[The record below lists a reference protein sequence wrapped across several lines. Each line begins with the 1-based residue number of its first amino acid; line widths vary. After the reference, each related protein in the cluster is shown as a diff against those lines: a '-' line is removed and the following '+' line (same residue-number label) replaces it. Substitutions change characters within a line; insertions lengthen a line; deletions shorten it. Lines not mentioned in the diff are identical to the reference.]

1 MSRKVFRRSKIEFDR
16 GFITGSFPIRK
27 IESARSQSDTL
38 DGFAPSGAFTPTGNP
53 TVTPTPGAK
62 FNGDYTALEGLGFSW
77 SQFWLN
83 KSPPHGELAA
93 GLLKNQIKASF
104 EK

>member
-1 MSRKVFRRSKIEFDR
+1 MATILLGISNVAL
-16 GFITGSFPIRK
+16 RK

-38 DGFAPSGAFTPTGNP
+38 DGFAPTGAFTPTGSP
-53 TVTPTPGAK
+53 TVTLTPGAK
-62 FNGDYTALEGLGFSW
+62 FDGDYTALGHLGYSW
-77 SQFWLN
+77 SQFWLD